1 MMHSYTLDD
10 LHYNRKR
17 VIQVSAGESFEDL
30 AKTLKALE
38 SRLKAGSK
46 LEQKMLSF
54 FQEEVEPKVAYKDN
68 DVNQGKGG
76 PRRLQVIGKLKR
88 ISGDNGLFVRLGI
101 SAPRE
106 NPLIPV
112 LQALYLTNEKQVKYI
127 EGAPAGLERN
137 LDSWFYD
144 FTDRYQG
151 MVRGVDVR
159 TRLGIKSLS
168 VIPAINEAILN
179 DDEARLDPGEPQRL
193 KAGERS

>member
-1 MMHSYTLDD
+1 MHSYTLDD